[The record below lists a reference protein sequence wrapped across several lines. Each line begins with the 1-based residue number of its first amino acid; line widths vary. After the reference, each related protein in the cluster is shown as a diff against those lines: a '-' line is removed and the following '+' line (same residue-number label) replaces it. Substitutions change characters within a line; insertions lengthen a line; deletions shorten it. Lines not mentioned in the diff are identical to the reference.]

1 MHWRDFRTTYAHG
14 RPLVVAHRGVPV
26 SRPEN
31 TLASFRLALEMGANA
46 LETDLHFSADDQI
59 VLHHDPTLERMTD
72 GSGPVRGR
80 TLAELKQLRTR
91 MPDGAW
97 VNEPIST
104 LLELITLT
112 NSAVP
117 LLLELKDPLF
127 LDEKYARILAEL
139 LAATGMTD
147 KVALVS
153 FHFDYVLS
161 VERVAPGLPIGFI
174 TMDEALPKLGAQLQG
189 PYWPLLQQ
197 NPEYVKQAH
206 DLGSVVAPLDTTP
219 EDRVPWYLSL
229 DVDALLADDPAA
241 VIAAL
246 DQATA

>member
-1 MHWRDFRTTYAHG
+1 MNWRDFRSTYSNG
-14 RPLVVAHRGVPV
+14 RPLVVAHRGAPV
-26 SRPEN
+26 AEPEN

-46 LETDLHFSADDQI
+46 IETDLHFSLDDEI

-72 GSGPVRGR
+72 GTGPVRGR
-80 TLAELKQLRTR
+80 TLAELKELRTR
-91 MPDGAW
+91 MPDGSL
-97 VNEPIST
+97 VNEPIPT

-112 NSAVP
+112 NASVP

-127 LDEKYARILAEL
+127 LEERYARILAERL
-139 LAATGMTD
+139 ESTGMTE

-174 TMDEALPKLGAQLQG
+174 TMDNGTPLPGAQLQG

-206 DLGSVVAPLDTTP
+206 ELGSVVAPLDTTP
-219 EDRVPWYLSL
+219 ETRIPWYLSL
-229 DVDALLADDPAA
+229 DVDALLADNPAT

-246 DQATA
+246 DAATA